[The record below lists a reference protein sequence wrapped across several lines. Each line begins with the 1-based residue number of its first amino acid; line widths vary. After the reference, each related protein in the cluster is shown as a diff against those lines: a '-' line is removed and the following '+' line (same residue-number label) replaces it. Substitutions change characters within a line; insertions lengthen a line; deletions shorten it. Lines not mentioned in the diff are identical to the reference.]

1 MGGRTFDLGM
11 KTPQPRLRT
20 LKNGMRVAWIEQPAS
35 TAAAIEVFV
44 NVGSR
49 HEPSNINGASHF
61 IEHMMFK
68 GTKKRPNPQAV
79 SRDLDRFGADYNA
92 ATGKDRTSYYV
103 KIEADRLHQAIDVLH
118 DMLAHATFKADEMER
133 ERGVII
139 EEINM
144 YEDNPQ
150 SQMSNLLD
158 EMTFGEHPLA
168 WNIAGTRDII
178 RRVTRNDLLAY
189 RETFYRPDHMVVAV
203 AGRLP
208 KGTWELLEKT
218 FGAWPKHTKE
228 KPPTPPTFIASEVNG
243 VRLSLQHKK
252 IEQAQLGMAFLT
264 YPQLDPRQEALRLLA
279 VILGGTMSS
288 RLFTEVRE
296 KRGLCYNISAGR
308 TTFTDTGTFYI
319 AAGLEKGRLQEAVEV
334 IWQELEKM
342 TQKPVSAQEL
352 ARAKDFLRGKF
363 FLDFEDPLARAD
375 WYGDQLCY
383 RERWRTPEERLKA
396 IEGVTP
402 AQLRAVAK
410 EVFRRDHYAVSVVG
424 PFEDQEKLR
433 PWFAGKKK

>member
-1 MGGRTFDLGM
+1 MGSRAFDLAM
-11 KTPQPRLRT
+11 KAPQPRLRT

-49 HEPSNINGASHF
+49 NEDAKINGASHF

-103 KIEADRLHQAIDVLH
+103 KIEADRLHHAIDVLH
-118 DMLAHATFKADEMER
+118 DMLAHATFKADELNR

-150 SQMSNLLD
+150 SQMGNVLD

-168 WNIAGTRDII
+168 WNIAGTREII
-178 RRVTRNDLLAY
+178 RKISRNDLLAY

-208 KGTWELLEKT
+208 KGTWDLLEKT
-218 FGAWPKHTKE
+218 FGTWPKHPKE
-228 KPPTPPTFIASEVNG
+228 KPAAPLAFQHAQVNG
-243 VRLSLQHKK
+243 VRLTVQHKK

-264 YPQLDPRQEALRLLA
+264 YSQLDPRQEALRLLA

-319 AAGLEKGRLQEAVEV
+319 AAGLEKNRLQEAVDV
-334 IWQELEKM
+334 IWKEIDKICKTPVSKQELM
-342 TQKPVSAQEL
+342 
-352 ARAKDFLRGKF
+352 RAKDFLRGKF

-396 IEGVTP
+396 IEAVTP
-402 AQLRAVAK
+402 AQIRAVAK
-410 EVFRRDHYAVSVVG
+410 EIFRRDHYAVSVVG
-424 PFEDQEKLR
+424 PFEERETLR
-433 PWFAGKKK
+433 PWFTGKK